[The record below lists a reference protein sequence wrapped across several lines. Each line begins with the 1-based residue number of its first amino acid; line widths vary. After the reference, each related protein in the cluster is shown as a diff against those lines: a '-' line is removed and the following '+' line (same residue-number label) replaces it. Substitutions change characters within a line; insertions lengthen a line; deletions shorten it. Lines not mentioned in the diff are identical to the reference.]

1 MPATYAPDTRAL
13 LAAHAGEWL
22 EDALSRLD
30 PDGEVATTLIR
41 QLTAYLD
48 LSQCRG
54 KRLLDFGCGVGASS
68 LAIARL
74 LPETE
79 IVGVELNRERVRIA
93 THLRNDAGLTNLR
106 FLASPAGDQLP
117 SDIGTFDY
125 VMLSAVYEHLLP
137 HERRVTMPLLWNALK
152 PGGILFISGTPHRW
166 FPIEHHTTGLPGLN
180 YLPDSLTHALG
191 SRFGKYPQKGTWGEY
206 PPSRDSWRHRTL
218 DAARSR
224 PDGTHPPTTHRR
236 SGGLLVP
243 TSQPELP
250 SDQTCADARVPGD
263 GCPVRHHP
271 GDARGRGV
279 PEALEHHQRLPSG
292 SDVASP

>member
-1 MPATYAPDTRAL
+1 MPATCAPDTRAL

-30 PDGEVATTLIR
+30 PDGDVAKALIR
-41 QLTAYLD
+41 QLTAYVD

-106 FLASPAGDQLP
+106 FLVSPAGDQLP

-191 SRFGKYPQKGTWGEY
+191 SRFGKYPHKGTWGEY
-206 PPSRDSWRHRTL
+206 LRAGIRGGTERSLQRDLGPTARILQPRIDDRAAYWFQHLSPSYRPIKRALMHVFRVT
-218 DAARSR
+218 DALFGTI
-224 PDGTHPPTTHRR
+224 PGTH
-236 SGGLLVP
+236 V
-243 TSQPELP
+243 
-250 SDQTCADARVPGD
+250 
-263 GCPVRHHP
+263 
-271 GDARGRGV
+271 
-279 PEALEHHQRLPSG
+279 
-292 SDVASP
+292 DVAFQKN

>member
-1 MPATYAPDTRAL
+1 MPATYGPDTRAL

-93 THLRNDAGLTNLR
+93 NHLRNDAGLTNLR

-180 YLPDSLTHALG
+180 YLPDILTHALG
-191 SRFGKYPQKGTWGEY
+191 SRFGKYPHKGTWGSTSEPVFVAAPNARCSAISARRHASSNHASTIG
-206 PPSRDSWRHRTL
+206 PPIGSNIS
-218 DAARSR
+218 ARA
-224 PDGTHPPTTHRR
+224 TVR
-236 SGGLLVP
+236 SN
-243 TSQPELP
+243 
-250 SDQTCADARVPGD
+250 
-263 GCPVRHHP
+263 VR
-271 GDARGRGV
+271 
-279 PEALEHHQRLPSG
+279 
-292 SDVASP
+292 